1 MRKKDIA
8 DQDYLDYLVDS
19 ILNLFAVKILE
30 NDEKSLEHQF
40 F

>member
-8 DQDYLDYLVDS
+8 DQDYLVDS
-19 ILNLFAVKILE
+19 ILNLAVKILE

>member
-8 DQDYLDYLVDS
+8 DQDYLVDL